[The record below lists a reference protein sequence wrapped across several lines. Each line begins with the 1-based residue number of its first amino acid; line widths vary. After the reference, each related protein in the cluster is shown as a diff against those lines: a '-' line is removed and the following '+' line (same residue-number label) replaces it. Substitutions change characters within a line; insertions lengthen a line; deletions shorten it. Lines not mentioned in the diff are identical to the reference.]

1 MAIKIGR
8 KIFYSSLK
16 FILNQKN
23 FFKEQI
29 SLLLDVKSFKRKYSE
44 MFRRTILPSE
54 REYLLEKC
62 NLAKNLAP
70 HLHSDLTALRAVDV
84 HDLIANDYPSIYAV
98 SFFYFYK

>member
-1 MAIKIGR
+1 MAVEIGR
-8 KIFYSSLK
+8 KIFYSSK
-16 FILNQKN
+16 FFKKKKSKV

-54 REYLLEKC
+54 REYLLDKC
-62 NLAKNLAP
+62 KLADNLAP
-70 HLHSDLTALRAVDV
+70 HLHSDLTALRAADV

-98 SFFYFYK
+98 NKAFF

>member
-1 MAIKIGR
+1 M
-8 KIFYSSLK
+8 
-16 FILNQKN
+16 
-23 FFKEQI
+23 
-29 SLLLDVKSFKRKYSE
+29 LLDVKSFKRKYSE

-84 HDLIANDYPSIYAV
+84 HDLIANDYPSVYAV
-98 SFFYFYK
+98 RFFIFINITLSHKIEYLKSLILIT